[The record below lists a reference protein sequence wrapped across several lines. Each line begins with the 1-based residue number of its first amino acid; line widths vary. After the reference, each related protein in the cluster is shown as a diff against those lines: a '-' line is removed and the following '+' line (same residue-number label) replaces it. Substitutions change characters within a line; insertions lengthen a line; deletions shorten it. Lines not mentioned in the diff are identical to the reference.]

1 MKKSILAAMA
11 ALLLF
16 ATPVSAHPPIQVYV
30 DGQAVS
36 FDQAPVIID
45 DRTLVPMRAIFK
57 ALGSE
62 VTWSEPTQTITSTK
76 GGDTVVLKIGD
87 TGLYKNGQ
95 LVYTMAVPA
104 QIINER
110 TLVPVRAIAEAFEA
124 DVAWDPIGYVITI
137 LSSGSEVE
145 EGYHTDVKAD
155 DGTTVLSFKMDF
167 TGSNSSYAGKIKDSL
182 GAEAKSLAKDFI
194 SKFGD
199 QAKKEYELAKTKGAT
214 FTPYYFVGSY
224 ELTRDDAKIVSY
236 YGTSTQYTGESENVR
251 GCTSHTYSA
260 TSGKE
265 LEVFDIIN
273 DSEKELQSFIIS
285 SFSALIDEKPKSFY
299 SNGKERL
306 EGCLDK
312 VGFYVTGDGLGFYLP
327 PETIA
332 PNEMGIVSFTVKYT
346 V

>member
-11 ALLLF
+11 AFFLF
-16 ATPVSAHPPIQVYV
+16 AMPVAAHPPIQVYV
-30 DGQAVS
+30 DGQTVS

-57 ALGSE
+57 ALGSQ
-62 VTWSEPTQTITSTK
+62 VTWSEPNQTITSTK

-110 TLVPVRAIAEAFEA
+110 TLVPIRAIAEAFDA

-145 EGYHTDVKAD
+145 GGYHTDVKAD
-155 DGTTVLSFKMDF
+155 DGTTVLSFKMDLQDSN
-167 TGSNSSYAGKIKDSL
+167 GSNGTKIKDSL
-182 GAEAKSLAKDFI
+182 EMEVKSLAKDFI
-194 SKFGD
+194 NDFEN
-199 QAKKEYELAKTKGAT
+199 QAKKEYESAKVQGLP

-224 ELTRDDAKIVSY
+224 ELTRDDSKYVSY
-236 YGTSTQYTGESENVR
+236 YGTSTQYTGGSETIR

-260 TSGKE
+260 STGKE
-265 LEVFDIIN
+265 LTIFDIID
-273 DSEKELQSFIIS
+273 DSEKELHNFFVS
-285 SFSALIDEKPKSFY
+285 SFTALMEERPKSFY
-299 SNGKERL
+299 SNGKDRL
-306 EGCLDK
+306 EVYLDE
-312 VGFYVTGDGLGFYLP
+312 VGFYVIGDGLGFYLP

-332 PNEMGIVSFTVKYT
+332 PNETGIVSFTVKY
-346 V
+346 VV